1 MYIYTYYSHWLYT
14 LLQDYEKQ
22 LVEMAESKETALAE
36 LTEFYQEKLQEM
48 RQQLEQVSIPVWPVE
63 VSTLLQAH
71 DEQRQQQRESD
82 EMQRQIEEDTDR
94 EILELKNRYERQLR
108 QEKEDNMKLK
118 GDAGI
123 MKKKVICRQW
133 EWLPAL

>member
-1 MYIYTYYSHWLYT
+1 MY
-14 LLQDYEKQ
+14 
-22 LVEMAESKETALAE
+22 
-36 LTEFYQEKLQEM
+36 
-48 RQQLEQVSIPVWPVE
+48 
-63 VSTLLQAH
+63 LQAH

-123 MKKKVICRQW
+123 MKKKVIIIWYYVTMATIITPGNYLNNFLQARI
-133 EWLPAL
+133 